1 LFYFVYCRRVTFFNY
16 DISAEMSSDESR
28 DPRPMTHLW
37 CRACG
42 HRMHTSAHCKVHFKR
57 RPTHRSYGIHCA
69 CCNQTYLWEELVP
82 HLNVRNAHQRPAIVD
97 NPPSP
102 RTASPDRSCSVDSSP
117 RLRPYDL
124 PTAQR
129 RRAGPLRAPHE
140 SSLTQARQVPE
151 AALGAS
157 PASPMSIPPGTRQD
171 RRYHTGFTASSD
183 SSPSQYLQRPRLDV
197 PPNST
202 LSYQSP
208 DLQRGD
214 QARVSS
220 SASTGRVSLSSQS
233 LHIPDA
239 NWSLSSEVLQPP
251 LPLEDYINAV
261 YTMSVPSTVSSPLD
275 MLNSEDLFL
284 GSATSG
290 LTSDV
295 GSSSRP
301 TSVDTAVSRAPI
313 TILSDTDNTSHSTVE
328 TSCSPALSATT
339 TVESALSPSS
349 SYVSDRQLLQMAIG
363 QLMWTF
369 GVISTHVRHTQ
380 PSDVSDSMGRH
391 LLQSQG
397 HWLIPIPDAMNMPL
411 PELVALLRPV
421 WSQLYYTRR

>member
-1 LFYFVYCRRVTFFNY
+1 
-16 DISAEMSSDESR
+16 MSSDESR
-28 DPRPMTHLW
+28 DPRPMAHLW

-57 RPTHRSYGIHCA
+57 RQTHRSFGIHCA
-69 CCNQTYLWEELVP
+69 CCDRTYSWEDLVP
-82 HLNVRNAHQRPAIVD
+82 HLNVRNAHQRPAVVE

-102 RTASPDRSCSVDSSP
+102 CTGSPDRSCSVESSP
-117 RLRPYDL
+117 RLRPYDM
-124 PTAQR
+124 PTSQR
-129 RRAGPLRAPHE
+129 RRAGPLRAPHD

-151 AALGAS
+151 AALGAP
-157 PASPMSIPPGTRQD
+157 PASPMSLQPASRHD
-171 RRYHTGFTASSD
+171 RRYHTGFTASSN
-183 SSPSQYLQRPRLDV
+183 SSPSQYLTRPRLDV

-208 DLQRGD
+208 DLQGGE
-214 QARVSS
+214 QSRVSS
-220 SASTGRVSLSSQS
+220 SGSTGRVPVSSQP
-233 LHIPDA
+233 LYIPDA
-239 NWSLSSEVLQPP
+239 TWSLSSEALQPP
-251 LPLEDYINAV
+251 LTLEQYINSV

-284 GSATSG
+284 GSTTSG
-290 LTSDV
+290 LTSDA
-295 GSSSRP
+295 GSSLLTSRSA
-301 TSVDTAVSRAPI
+301 SVDTAVGRVPI
-313 TILSDTDNTSHSTVE
+313 TILSDTDNTSHSTAE
-328 TSCSPALSATT
+328 TSRSPALSTT
-339 TVESALSPSS
+339 TAVETTLSSP
-349 SYVSDRQLLQMAIG
+349 YVSDRQLLQMAIG

-391 LLQSQG
+391 LIQSQG
-397 HWLIPIPDAMNMPL
+397 HWLIPIPDAMTLPL